1 MNRLAILARV
11 ISLMSYCIVIKALWR
26 RKRIAGGEQKSGTS
40 EWGKGERQR
49 KRGGGVEGGAGV
61 G

>member
-1 MNRLAILARV
+1 
-11 ISLMSYCIVIKALWR
+11 MSYCIVIKALWR